1 MMRIFLIGWG
11 EDWRIIRYSPIE
23 DCVESEILPC
33 LHGHESV
40 CHRFTDAG
48 GEHRILGSETMGSS
62 LITAITVIRV
72 SALTPVSK
80 PISLG

>member
-1 MMRIFLIGWG
+1 MVMSLSAIDSQMLVENIG
-11 EDWRIIRYSPIE
+11 
-23 DCVESEILPC
+23 
-33 LHGHESV
+33 

-62 LITAITVIRV
+62 LITAITVTSV

-80 PISLG
+80 PVSLG